1 MERQKKI
8 SIIIFMIE
16 IQNVTICF
24 TDNIILDNISVNF
37 HPNQIYGIVGLNGA
51 GKTTFFNALS
61 ANIKVD
67 AGHIMFNDI
76 PISSKVIAYL
86 ETVNFFYSRITGKE
100 YLKIFK
106 QTNIDF
112 NLKSLQEYF
121 KLPLDDLIETYST
134 GMKKKLALLGILKK
148 GKEIFLLDEPFNGL
162 DMESNKV
169 LEVIIMALKEKG
181 KTVFVS
187 SHIIDPLL
195 KVCDSIHYLDN
206 GKFTRTFD
214 KIDFHKIEDE
224 LFRKLMTDAKLRI
237 SRSI

>member
-1 MERQKKI
+1 MERQERTL
-8 SIIIFMIE
+8 IIIFMIE
-16 IQNVTICF
+16 IQNVTIRF
-24 TDNIILDNISVNF
+24 TDKIIFDNISVNF
-37 HPNQIYGIVGLNGA
+37 HPNKIYGIVGLNGA

-67 AGHIMFNDI
+67 SGHILLNDT
-76 PISSKVIAYL
+76 SLSNKEIAYL
-86 ETVNFFYSRITGKE
+86 ETVNFFYSGITGNE
-100 YLKIFK
+100 YLKIFQ
-106 QTNIDF
+106 QTNINF

-148 GKEIFLLDEPFNGL
+148 GREIFLLDEPFNGL
-162 DMESNKV
+162 DMETNKV
-169 LEVIIMALKEKG
+169 LEEIIMALKEKG

-195 KVCDSIHYLDN
+195 NVCDSIHYLDN
-206 GKFTRTFD
+206 GRFTKTFD
-214 KIDFHKIEDE
+214 RMDFHKIEDE
-224 LFRKLMTDAKLRI
+224 LFRKLKAEAKSII